1 MEPASVT
8 IKKKRALRLAFSVVV
23 GLHFPI
29 SCGGPWC
36 GHRSDDDRPVAQAR
50 RGADGRQEGRERGY
64 YHLHRQLDDTLLLHF
79 LLTDRLFFISHRNHR
94 NHRNFSSFVLF
105 YCPEVFFIVPQKL
118 KK

>member
-36 GHRSDDDRPVAQAR
+36 GLRSDDDRPVAQAR
-50 RGADGRQEGRERGY
+50 RGADGRQKGRERGY
-64 YHLHRQLDDTLLLHF
+64 YHLHRQLDDALLFHTIF
-79 LLTDRLFFISHRNHR
+79 
-94 NHRNFSSFVLF
+94 
-105 YCPEVFFIVPQKL
+105 VFFRWCGGAGVRGCEITQEVEVCA
-118 KK
+118 

>member
-50 RGADGRQEGRERGY
+50 SSADGRQEGRERGY
-64 YHLHRQLDDTLLLHF
+64 YHLHRQLDDALLFHTIF
-79 LLTDRLFFISHRNHR
+79 
-94 NHRNFSSFVLF
+94 
-105 YCPEVFFIVPQKL
+105 VFFRWCGGAGDSLSRGWRREITQESDGL
-118 KK
+118 R